1 MKHLFICNVGEI
13 VLRWYSLAMEHF
25 DQIISLV
32 LFRGLERREKN
43 FSFIPVVPTRACT
56 KSILSKNVSFA
67 LRQPK

>member
-1 MKHLFICNVGEI
+1 MG
-13 VLRWYSLAMEHF
+13 YF
-25 DQIISLV
+25 DPRRNYF
-32 LFRGLERREKN
+32 LFRGLERGEKN